1 MEILVDI
8 SDEDLKALDEVA
20 ARIKVSRGAL
30 LSNAVSQFVSQAS
43 RGARSEAFG
52 LWRNRTIDGLAC
64 QNEIRCEWRDKTP

>member
-52 LWRNRTIDGLAC
+52 L
-64 QNEIRCEWRDKTP
+64 